1 MRWIIDLASGIY
13 LFIMN
18 LSDLSLS
25 RPVLATVAS
34 ILIVVFGA
42 IGYSYLGVRE
52 YPAIDPPNIT
62 VRTNYTGANA
72 DVVESQITE
81 PLEKAIN
88 GIAGIR
94 AISSQSAL
102 GASVITV
109 EFTLGID
116 LEQAANDVRDKVSQ
130 ASRNLPQDIDAPP
143 VVQKAD
149 ASGDPI
155 IFVPIQSNT
164 RNIVELSDYAEN
176 VILEK
181 IQTIPG
187 VSGVNIFGQ
196 KRPAMRLWMD
206 PVRLTTYKLTVQD
219 IQNALGRENVEL
231 PAGKVRGDVTEL
243 TVKAY
248 GRLTTEEEFNNMI
261 IKQTAGQTIRL
272 RDVGEAVLGPEDE
285 ESGARRNNVQ
295 GLSLAVVPQPGS
307 NYIEIADEFYRRFEQ
322 IKKDLPPDIIIA
334 IGVDK
339 SKFVRRAISE
349 VEETLAI
356 AIGLVVLII
365 FLFFRNWVIALRPL
379 IDIPVSL
386 IGAFFIMYM
395 FGFSINVLTLLAI
408 VLATGLVVDDGIVVT
423 ENIFKKM
430 EAGMDKYTAAREGTR
445 EIFFAVI
452 STSITLAV
460 VFIPVIFLQ
469 GFTGRLFREFGIV
482 VAGAVL
488 ISAFVSLTLTPVLNV
503 KLGGNAKHGWFYY
516 ATEPFFRGMERA
528 YGNALRSFLRY
539 KWLSMA
545 ILVGCF
551 AIIWVLN
558 QTIKSELAPLEDRSL
573 IRANISA
580 PEGTDFDRTE
590 RVIMDIAQVAMDS
603 VPENEMVF
611 GITAPG
617 RFTAGGTNTG
627 FISILLPDKDKRERS
642 QQEIYDQ
649 LLRIYKR
656 YSGARVF
663 PNQEQTISTSLA
675 SGFGLPVQFVLQNL
689 DFAKLQEKVPQF
701 MDAARKN
708 PAFANVDVN
717 LKFNKPEL
725 QVEIDRL
732 RAAELGINVFD
743 VSQTLQLALSG
754 RRFGY
759 FIQNG
764 KQYQIIG
771 QVDRSDRDEPLDL
784 AGLYVRNIRGEMV
797 QLDNVVRFTENSSP
811 PTLYHYNRYK
821 SATIS
826 ASLAPGKTL
835 GEGIEA
841 MESISK
847 TVLDPS
853 FQTDYS
859 GASRDFKESSGN
871 TSFAFLLAL
880 GLIYLILAAQFES
893 FRDPFII
900 MLTVPLAIAGALLSL
915 YATGNTLNIFSQIGL
930 IMLIGLVTKNGILIV
945 EFSNQKR
952 MLGMDRLTAVQE
964 AAQARLRPILMTT
977 LATVLGALPIAL
989 ALGAAATS
997 RIPLGVVIVGGLLF
1011 SLVLTLFVIPAVYA
1025 ILSKKQYR
1033 NVEEIPAETAE

>member
-1 MRWIIDLASGIY
+1 M
-13 LFIMN
+13 
-18 LSDLSLS
+18 
-25 RPVLATVAS
+25 ATVAS

-109 EFTLGID
+109 EFTLGIN

-130 ASRNLPQDIDAPP
+130 AARNLPQDIDAPP

-248 GRLTTEEEFNNMI
+248 GRLSTEEEFNNMI

-322 IKKDLPPDIIIA
+322 IKKELPPDIIIA

-386 IGAFFIMYM
+386 IGAFFIMYL

-516 ATEPFFRGMERA
+516 ATEPFFRGMERT

-590 RVIMDIAQVAMDS
+590 QVIMDIAQVAMDS

-689 DFAKLQEKVPQF
+689 DFTKLQEKVPQF

>member
-1 MRWIIDLASGIY
+1 
-13 LFIMN
+13 MN

-25 RPVLATVAS
+25 RPVLATVFS

-42 IGYSYLGVRE
+42 IGYSFLGVRE

-72 DVVESQITE
+72 DVIESQITE
-81 PLEKAIN
+81 PMEKAIN
-88 GIAGIR
+88 GISGIR

-109 EFTLGID
+109 EFNLGTD

-130 ASRNLPQDIDAPP
+130 AVRNLPQDIDAPP

-155 IFVPIQSNT
+155 IFVPIQSST

-176 VILEK
+176 VLLEK
-181 IQTIPG
+181 LQTIPG

-196 KRPAMRLWMD
+196 KRPAMRLWLD
-206 PVRLTTYKLTVQD
+206 PVRLAAFQLTVQD
-219 IQNALGRENVEL
+219 VQNALVRENVEL
-231 PAGKVRGDVTEL
+231 PAGKVRGDATEL
-243 TVKAY
+243 TVKAF
-248 GRLTTEEEFNNMI
+248 GRLSTEDDFNNMI
-261 IKQTAGQTIRL
+261 IRQTAGQTIRF
-272 RDVGEAVLGPEDE
+272 RDVGTAVLGPEDE
-285 ESGARRNNVQ
+285 ETGARRNNIA
-295 GLSLAVVPQPGS
+295 GLSLAIVPQPGS
-307 NYIEIADEFYRRFEQ
+307 NYIEIADEFYRRFDQ
-322 IKKDLPPDIIIA
+322 IQKETPPDIIMA
-334 IGVDK
+334 IGIDK
-339 SKFVRRAISE
+339 SKFVRRAVSE

-365 FLFFRNWVIALRPL
+365 FLFFRNWIIALRPL

-386 IGAFFIMYM
+386 IGAFFIMYA

-503 KLGGNAKHGWFYY
+503 KLGGNAKHGWFYH
-516 ATEPFFRGMERA
+516 ATEPFFAGLERI
-528 YGNALRSFLRY
+528 YGNTLRSFLRFKY
-539 KWLSMA
+539 VS
-545 ILVGCF
+545 ILILIACF
-551 AIIWVLN
+551 AAIWYLQQN
-558 QTIKSELAPLEDRSL
+558 IKSELAPLEDRSL
-573 IRANISA
+573 IRANITA

-590 RVIMDIAQVAMDS
+590 QIIMDIAQIAIDS

-627 FISILLPDKDKRERS
+627 FISILLPDKEKRQRS
-642 QQEIYDQ
+642 QQQIYDQ
-649 LLRIYKR
+649 LLRIYKK
-656 YSGARVF
+656 YTGARVF
-663 PNQEQTISTSLA
+663 PNQEQTITTSLA
-675 SGFGLPVQFVLQNL
+675 SGFGLPVQFVLQTL
-689 DFAKLQEKVPQF
+689 DFEKLKEKVPQF
-701 MDAARKN
+701 LDAARKD
-708 PAFANVDVN
+708 PTFANVDVN

-771 QVDRSDRDEPLDL
+771 QVDRADRDEPLDL
-784 AGLYVRNIRGEMV
+784 AGLFVRNTRGEMV
-797 QLDNVVRFTENSSP
+797 QLDNVVHFVENSSP

-826 ASLAPGKTL
+826 AALAPGKTL
-835 GEGIEA
+835 GEGIQA
-841 MESISK
+841 MENISK

-853 FQTDYS
+853 FQTDLS
-859 GASRDFKESSGN
+859 GPSRDFKESSGN

-900 MLTVPLAIAGALLSL
+900 MFTVPLAIAGALLSL
-915 YATGNTLNIFSQIGL
+915 YITGHTLNIFSQIGL

-952 MLGMDRLTAVQE
+952 MQGMGRLQAVQE
-964 AAQARLRPILMTT
+964 AAQARMRPILMTT

-1011 SLVLTLFVIPAVYA
+1011 SLVLTLYVIPAVYA
-1025 ILSKKQYR
+1025 ILSKITYR
-1033 NVEEIPAETAE
+1033 NIAPISPTDYSETK